1 MSSGDDENNAG
12 GSARR
17 SPVDTGDNNSNKKN
31 NMNNYNVDNCQ
42 NMDVDIS
49 DMVRNYRSEQDDELT
64 KKETC
69 DLSKPQFSSEKRC
82 AIRVGGVCCLFS
94 CFAFN

>member
-1 MSSGDDENNAG
+1 MSSGNDENKAG
-12 GSARR
+12 GSSRR
-17 SPVDTGDNNSNKKN
+17 SPVDTGDNNSNKN
-31 NMNNYNVDNCQ
+31 NMNNYNVDNSQ

-82 AIRVGGVCCLFS
+82 ATRERVS
-94 CFAFN
+94 AACFLVLHFID